1 MAIGYI
7 EAVNATSSEKKI
19 FEIKALIKRAR
30 PQLPNDQIER
40 LAKEYLKENKPVNPF
55 NIDNFLG
62 LEGV

>member
-7 EAVNATSSEKKI
+7 EAVNATSSQKKV

-30 PQLPNDQIER
+30 PSLSNAEIER
-40 LAKEYLKENKPVNPF
+40 LAKEFLKENKEPHPF
-55 NIDNFLG
+55 TIDNFLG